1 MSIMDGADAIA
12 QATAR
17 PNRTPA
23 VRWRWATVTANNG
36 DGTLDVE
43 IDGGTVAG
51 VTASAECRTASAGDR
66 VRVTYL
72 GTDAVADALLADLP
86 AGGSDEYPLATLGG
100 TGTNQFYA
108 HNSTA
113 TLMSSGTTPSAQWG
127 SDAVCTIP
135 AGYRPKMALYYPVQK
150 DGATVSD
157 TYLIVSTDGTVTIQN
172 AGGTQAARGYR
183 VTATWAY

>member
-1 MSIMDGADAIA
+1 MSIIDSADAIA

-51 VTASAECRTASAGDR
+51 VTASAECRAASAGDR

-72 GTDAVADALLADLP
+72 ATDAVADVLLGDLP
-86 AGGSDEYPLATLGG
+86 AAAETTQTLSG
-100 TGTNQFYA
+100 TGTNYFHA
-108 HNSTA
+108 HGTTA
-113 TLMSSGTTPSAQWG
+113 TLMSAGTSPSAQWG
-127 SDAVCTIP
+127 SATVCTIP
-135 AGYRPKMALYYPVQK
+135 EGWRPWTPLYFPCVK
-150 DGATVSD
+150 DGAIVSD
-157 TYLIVSTDGTVTIQN
+157 TYLIIATDGTVTIQN
-172 AGGTQAARGYR
+172 AGGTQAARNYWC
-183 VTATWAY
+183 TATWAV

>member
-1 MSIMDGADAIA
+1 MQDVAAAFAAALDAPLQRSGAA
-12 QATAR
+12 
-17 PNRTPA
+17 
-23 VRWRWATVTANNG
+23 WRWGTVTANNR
-36 DGTLDVE
+36 DGTLDVSV
-43 IDGGTVAG
+43 GGATLEG
-51 VTASAECRTASAGDR
+51 VTACAECRTASAGDR
-66 VRVTYL
+66 VRVAYL

-157 TYLIVSTDGTVTIQN
+157 TYLIVNTDGTVTIQN